1 MSLTALSFWKALCRI
16 GKMHNTDIVAL
27 QKEIEELGIINIE
40 ADEPLTVDI
49 LRDVIQVVKDIDLD
63 FDKIAKQIEEREKAY
78 I

>member
-1 MSLTALSFWKALCRI
+1 
-16 GKMHNTDIVAL
+16 MHNTDIVAL

>member
-1 MSLTALSFWKALCRI
+1 MNK
-16 GKMHNTDIVAL
+16 TDRAAL
-27 QKEIEELGIINIE
+27 QKEMEALGIINIE
-40 ADEPLTVDI
+40 ADVPLTVDI